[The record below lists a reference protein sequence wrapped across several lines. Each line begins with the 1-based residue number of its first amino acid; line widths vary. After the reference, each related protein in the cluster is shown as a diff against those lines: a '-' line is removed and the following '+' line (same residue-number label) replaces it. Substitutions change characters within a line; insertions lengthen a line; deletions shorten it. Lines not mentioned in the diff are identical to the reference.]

1 METSRIISI
10 GLVSGPLPGWGVTPL
25 GPGLSVLPV
34 YGDLYRVSKR
44 LEPEQPNPLTVVH
57 KTCIKWP

>member
-25 GPGLSVLPV
+25 GPGLTVLAV
-34 YGDLYRVSKR
+34 YGNLYRVTQM
-44 LEPEQPNPLTVVH
+44 LGTDTQ
-57 KTCIKWP
+57 

>member
-25 GPGLSVLPV
+25 RLGPSIPPV
-34 YGDLYRVSKR
+34 YRLLYRVTQM
-44 LEPEQPNPLTVVH
+44 LGTG
-57 KTCIKWP
+57 T